1 MELPTAKELLSSL
14 KYHLNTSEVARNHDF
29 VGKHEKELADLA
41 EEMYKQKYSQRD
53 VQKLAEDTVKR
64 VREQLSK
71 SKDYASEEIHMEY
84 LKDAMKNKGI
94 VTGNLGENTGS
105 SITDREADIIN
116 LLRSLTGIR

>member
-1 MELPTAKELLSSL
+1 MKEGFICGVLFG
-14 KYHLNTSEVARNHDF
+14 A
-29 VGKHEKELADLA
+29 LAG
-41 EEMYKQKYSQRD
+41 MIIYRYSTD

-116 LLRSLTGIR
+116 LLRSLTGSR